1 MAATWSVLDELLPVA
16 YSTPW
21 IQPAHSGAA
30 GDCAT
35 CSQAAERTLQH
46 GGPCNPQQVVH
57 RCVLQA
63 NPGQM
68 THNELMLMYK
78 KHIDPTASWKCA
90 TAEEM
95 VGNGTAYIVLIVSG
109 SDAYR

>member
-16 YSTPW
+16 HSTPW

-35 CSQAAERTLQH
+35 CSQEAERTLQH
-46 GGPCNPQQVVH
+46 GGPCNPQQLVH
-57 RCVLQA
+57 CRVLQA

-78 KHIDPTASWKCA
+78 KHIDPTALWECA

-95 VGNGTAYIVLIVSG
+95 VGSRYCLQSVDSCG